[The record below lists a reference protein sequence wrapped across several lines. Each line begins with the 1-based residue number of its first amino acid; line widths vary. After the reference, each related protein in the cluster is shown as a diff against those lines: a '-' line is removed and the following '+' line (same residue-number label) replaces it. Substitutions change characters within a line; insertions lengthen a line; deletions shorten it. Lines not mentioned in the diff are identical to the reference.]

1 MFSEA
6 LFRYTVDHNN
16 GKKFLIYNVKN
27 DRIWIFVYIIF
38 IFYKTHQYFVPDGG
52 SRYIMSYSRFYPYSS
67 IIDKQLDP
75 DRERI
80 YRYYSLEQWKSNNLF
95 SYEYSCNELSV
106 ICIFSQYYIEDN
118 IKFDFFSKVIPV
130 SLVS

>member
-1 MFSEA
+1 MIVLCCIVNVTGISIIYRYSYYFWLFYFVMFSEA

-80 YRYYSLEQWKSNNLF
+80 YRYYSLEQ
-95 SYEYSCNELSV
+95 
-106 ICIFSQYYIEDN
+106 
-118 IKFDFFSKVIPV
+118 
-130 SLVS
+130 